1 MEKRIYSKL
10 KYYLKEIKANAK
22 VLYDEET
29 FDKINNNPK
38 HKDYRLISLSFLVLP
53 LIQIITP
60 LTIFSF
66 AFNFSFHCLY
76 IEGVMYACC
85 FYWALVLWYILA
97 ILFRNL

>member
-1 MEKRIYSKL
+1 MEKLI

-38 HKDYRLISLSFLVLP
+38 HKDYRLISLSFLVLL

-66 AFNFSFHCLY
+66 AFNY
-76 IEGVMYACC
+76 EPAMRACC
-85 FYWALVLWYILA
+85 ILWALVFWYILA